1 MKAARQIERT
11 LNVHST
17 ESVFAR
23 VEYRYTNLATA
34 GFVSAN
40 TNSAETANRVP
51 INDLRAGIR
60 IQDLGQ
66 PKLPLGDNGRRDAAP
81 VPAFRTR
88 CMLQRAAELK
98 AAYGRD
104 TMPRGFLGLLTQH
117 YATNTCI
124 SSPTDAA
131 RSLGSNR
138 SSPPRAIR
146 SLGCRKRWT

>member
-51 INDLRAGIR
+51 INDLRAGI
-60 IQDLGQ
+60 
-66 PKLPLGDNGRRDAAP
+66 
-81 VPAFRTR
+81 
-88 CMLQRAAELK
+88 
-98 AAYGRD
+98 AYK
-104 TMPRGFLGLLTQH
+104 
-117 YATNTCI
+117 I
-124 SSPTDAA
+124 
-131 RSLGSNR
+131 
-138 SSPPRAIR
+138 
-146 SLGCRKRWT
+146 